1 MIFMSRYKGRHRKK
15 YRFKKMNIVWLFG
28 LIYSIMILY
37 QIISI
42 DILPTKYLIV
52 VIAAYTFFNLL
63 FFILINLRNKL
74 VRAIFFFFLVLFCDI
89 NIVGHYYIDKTFGFL
104 KTSLGSSPVDAPTEV
119 YNIFLSGHDFDNF
132 RDFNMILTVNVTKQ
146 KILMT
151 SIPRDYYI
159 DVIGLDNY
167 TGKEKLSFIKQ
178 GIDISTKSIENLFD
192 TKIDYYVDI
201 DTSSV
206 VTLVDTIGGIEYCNK
221 FGDYYTTHAQVLDTY
236 NDNQGEKLHV
246 KPGCQHINGIQTLT
260 ISRERL
266 KLPGGDRARQEN
278 VQIIMMSIFNKM
290 ASPEL
295 IKNFDSILNAVNGM
309 YETTVPMNA
318 VTELV
323 KDTMA
328 NGNNWKFDNQAVDGS
343 DTHAPVALGTAN
355 DWVMTPN
362 KDSVAK
368 ATEKIKDA
376 LKK

>member
-1 MIFMSRYKGRHRKK
+1 
-15 YRFKKMNIVWLFG
+15 MNIVWLFG

-178 GIDISTKSIENLFD
+178 GIDISTKSIENLFN

-201 DTSSV
+201 NTSSV

-221 FGDYYTTHAQVLDTY
+221 FGEYWTTHAQVLDTY
-236 NDNQGEKLHV
+236 NDSKGEKLYV
-246 KPGCQHINGIQTLT
+246 RNGCQHINGIQTLT

-278 VQIIMMSIFNKM
+278 VQIIMMAIFNKM

-295 IKNFDSILNAVNGM
+295 IKNFDSTLNAVEGM
-309 YETTVPMNA
+309 YETSVPMA
-318 VTELV
+318 VVTELV

-328 NGNNWKFDNQAVDGS
+328 NGNNWKFENQSVDGS

-355 DWVMTPN
+355 DWVMVPN
-362 KDSVAK
+362 EDSVRKAK
-368 ATEKIKDA
+368 DKIIEA
-376 LKK
+376 LK